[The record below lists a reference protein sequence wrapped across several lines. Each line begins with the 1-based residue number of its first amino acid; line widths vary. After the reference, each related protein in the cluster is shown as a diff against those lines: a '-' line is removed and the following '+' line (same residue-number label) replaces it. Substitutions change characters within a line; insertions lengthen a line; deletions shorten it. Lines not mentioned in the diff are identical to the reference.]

1 MKNSTTKIAIMLIGM
16 SALFSSCDN
25 FHDEAP
31 SANVTAQERFAENFT
46 GIAVADAFLVDVE
59 YSATEESIIIEAN
72 DNLHQFIEVENVNG
86 ILRIKLR
93 DRVNIRGN
101 ATFKAHIIT
110 KNYLDSFSAS
120 GASRMTLINPQESA
134 DVNIRLSGAS
144 FLTGEF
150 TANSITAYLDGAS
163 NATIRGSADTF
174 TLNADGAS
182 LIGSFEMIAGNA
194 YLQMSGASNASL
206 TINGEI
212 NLRASGAS
220 VLMYKGSASK
230 NHIDLSGSSQI
241 VKAD

>member
-1 MKNSTTKIAIMLIGM
+1 MKNSTTKIAIMLIGL
-16 SALFSSCDN
+16 STLFISCDN
-25 FHDEAP
+25 FHDNAP
-31 SANVTAQERFAENFT
+31 SANVTTQERFVQDYT
-46 GIAVADAFLVDVE
+46 GIEITDAFLVDIE

-72 DNLHQFIEVENVNG
+72 DNLHQFIEVEKVNG

-93 DRVNIRGN
+93 DMVNIRGN

-120 GASRMTLINPQESA
+120 GASRMTLINPQEAA

-144 FLTGEF
+144 FLTGEIM
-150 TANSITAYLDGAS
+150 ADAITAYIDGAS
-163 NATIRGSADTF
+163 NASLSGIANTINV
-174 TLNADGAS
+174 NADGAS
-182 LIGSFEMIAGNA
+182 LVGSFEMIAGTA

-206 TINGEI
+206 TINDEI